1 MQLTSAWQWVATSN
15 EFYGHGSPQNYYR
28 FKIVLYARW
37 SQTGSSHKVDLRT
50 YMVTLTN
57 ACFALTDSGDVES
70 YASAAGVKAFSK
82 TTGPDSSTWGVSV
95 EGDGTIYTN
104 GILLGEGSVYIDGS
118 DGGTKDVELTGYWK
132 KVSYTS
138 SGSYA
143 GIPYHSTVAQCSAT
157 VTLPSLT
164 LGSKIQSITDPVY
177 TLSSLM
183 LTVERAKDSYWHKAV
198 FKSGSKTLYSSAAFS
213 NSLSLTV
220 PRSWFS
226 TFQSAASLTVSVTLQ
241 TYTDSACTSPIGDA
255 AVKNITVYADDGM
268 KPTVSEGFAAVSVY
282 NEGSVSDFSVFVQGY
297 SRAKITFD
305 SSKVDLSDDV
315 GATISGYKITAAGQT
330 VSDSPF
336 LTPVL
341 TGKTDIVC
349 TVMDSRGR
357 SASVT
362 LTVTP
367 KIYSLPAVNQIS
379 VFRCISSGEK
389 SEDGTYLSAKAAA
402 VFSSLGGENS
412 VSMSVQYRVP
422 GGSWSAAAAMASGI
436 AAVTGGTMS
445 PDQNYEVK
453 INISDALN
461 SGEATLKL
469 PGRKWAIK
477 FREKGDGVGFGMAP
491 QADKVLQIPAAWMF
505 MVGEKTLLDI
515 IYPVGSVYISSQPT
529 DPGTLFGGTWTRIK
543 DTFILAAGD
552 SYAIGATGGAKTV
565 TLTENQIPAHAH
577 TFKDGSYTFLW
588 GIKSGLTNPVIAV
601 GANASAQYATSNE
614 LITDQ
619 NAWSGTNNTGGSKSH
634 NNMPPYITRYV
645 WERTA

>member
-1 MQLTSAWQWVATSN
+1 MQLTNAWQWVATSS

-28 FKIVLYARW
+28 FKLVLHARW
-37 SQTGSSHKVDLRT
+37 SQSGSSHKVDLRT

-57 ACFALTDSGDVES
+57 TSFALTTSGDVEC
-70 YASAAGVKAFSK
+70 YASAAGTKAFTK
-82 TTGPDSSTWGVSV
+82 GTGPESSTWGVSV
-95 EGDGTIYTN
+95 AGNGTTYTN

-118 DGGTKDVELTGYWK
+118 DGNTKNVELTGYWK

-138 SGSYA
+138 SGAYA
-143 GIPYHSTVAQCSAT
+143 GIPYKSTVAQCST
-157 VTLPSLT
+157 SVTLPALA
-164 LGSKIQSITDPVY
+164 LGSKIQSISDPAY
-177 TLSSLM
+177 TQNSLM

-198 FKSGSKTLYSSAAFS
+198 FKSGSQTLYSSAAFS
-213 NSLSLTV
+213 SSLSLTV
-220 PRSWFS
+220 PRGWFS
-226 TFQSAASLTVSVTLQ
+226 AFPTTASLTVSVTLQ

-255 AVKNITVYADDGM
+255 AVKNITVYADEGM
-268 KPTVSEGFAAVSVY
+268 KPAVSEGFASASAY
-282 NEGSVSDFSVFVQGY
+282 NEGAAAGFTVYVQGY

-305 SSKVDLSDDV
+305 SSKVDLSDAV
-315 GATISGYKITAAGQT
+315 GASISGYTITAAGQT
-330 VSDSPF
+330 VNASPF

-349 TVMDSRGR
+349 TVTDTRGR

-362 LTVTP
+362 LTVIP
-367 KIYSLPAVNQIS
+367 ESYSLPAVNHIN
-379 VFRCISSGEK
+379 VFRCTSGGEK
-389 SEDGTYLSAKAAA
+389 SEDGTYLSARATA
-402 VFSSLGGENS
+402 VFSSLGEENS

-422 GGSWSAAAAMASGI
+422 GGSWSTAAAMASGI

-461 SGEATLKL
+461 SGESTLKL

-477 FREKGDGVGFGMAP
+477 CRGKGDGVAFGMAP
-491 QADKVLQIPAAWMF
+491 QADKVLQIPADWTII
-505 MVGEKTLLDI
+505 VGEKTLLDI
-515 IYPVGSVYISSQPT
+515 IYPVGSIYMSSQPT

-552 SYAIGATGGAKTV
+552 KYAIGATGGESEH
-565 TLTENQIPAHAH
+565 TLTADEMPSHTHALRAN
-577 TFKDGSYTFLW
+577 TSW
-588 GIKSGLTNPVIAV
+588 GNSETL
-601 GANASAQYATSNE
+601 SAWQQYVN
-614 LITDQ
+614 
-619 NAWSGTNNTGGSKSH
+619 SGTLSDIGSSGGTITTSYYDKVAQSKGGNEAH

>member
-28 FKIVLYARW
+28 FKLVLHARW
-37 SQTGSSHKVDLRT
+37 SQSGSSHKVDLRT

-57 ACFALTDSGDVES
+57 ACFALTSSGDVES

-95 EGDGTIYTN
+95 AGDGTTYDN
-104 GILLGEGSVYIDGS
+104 GILMGEGSVYIDGS

-138 SGSYA
+138 SGAYA
-143 GIPYHSTVAQCSAT
+143 GIPYMNTVAQCSTT
-157 VTLPSLT
+157 VTLPALA

-177 TLSSLM
+177 TQNSLM

-213 NSLSLTV
+213 SSLSLTV

-226 TFQSAASLTVSVTLQ
+226 DFPSSASLTVSVTLQ
-241 TYTDSACTSPIGDA
+241 TYTDSACTSPIGNA
-255 AVKNITVYADDGM
+255 AVKNITVYADEGM
-268 KPTVSEGFAAVSVY
+268 KPTVSDGFAAVSVY
-282 NEGSVSDFSVFVQGY
+282 NEGSASGFTVFVQGY
-297 SRAKITFD
+297 SRAQITFD
-305 SSKVDLSDDV
+305 SSKVDMSAAV

-336 LTPVL
+336 LSPVL
-341 TGKTDIVC
+341 TGKTDIIC
-349 TVMDSRGR
+349 TVTDTRGR

-367 KIYSLPAVNQIS
+367 ESYSLPVINQIS
-379 VFRCISSGEK
+379 VFRCTSSGAE
-389 SEDGTYLSAKAAA
+389 SEDGTYLSAKATA

-515 IYPVGSVYISSQPT
+515 IYPVGSIYMSSQST

-543 DTFILAAGD
+543 DTFVLAAGD
-552 SYAIGATGGAKTV
+552 TYAAGATGGEATH
-565 TLTENQIPAHAH
+565 TLTVDEMPGHGHPLRAN
-577 TFKDGSYTFLW
+577 TSW
-588 GIKSGLTNPVIAV
+588 GQSETL
-601 GANASAQYATSNE
+601 GAWKQYVN
-614 LITDQ
+614 
-619 NAWSGTNNTGGSKSH
+619 SGTLSDVGSSGGTITTSYYYDVAGRTGGGAAH
-634 NNMPPYITRYV
+634 NIMPPYVTRYV

>member
-28 FKIVLYARW
+28 FKLVLHARW
-37 SQTGSSHKVDLRT
+37 SQSGSSHKVDLRT

-57 ACFALTDSGDVES
+57 ACFALTSSGDVES

-95 EGDGTIYTN
+95 AGDGTTYDN

-138 SGSYA
+138 SGAYA
-143 GIPYHSTVAQCSAT
+143 GIPYMNTVAQCSTT
-157 VTLPSLT
+157 VTLPALA

-177 TLSSLM
+177 TQNSLM

-213 NSLSLTV
+213 SSLSLTV

-226 TFQSAASLTVSVTLQ
+226 DFPSSASLTVSVTLQ

-255 AVKNITVYADDGM
+255 AVKNITVYADEGM
-268 KPTVSEGFAAVSVY
+268 KPTVSDGFAAVSVY
-282 NEGSVSDFSVFVQGY
+282 NEGSASGFTVFVQGY
-297 SRAKITFD
+297 SRAQITFD
-305 SSKVDLSDDV
+305 SSKVDMSAAV
-315 GATISGYKITAAGQT
+315 GATISGYKITAVGQT

-336 LTPVL
+336 LSPVL
-341 TGKTDIVC
+341 TGKTDIIC
-349 TVMDSRGR
+349 TVTDTRGR

-367 KIYSLPAVNQIS
+367 ESYSLPVINQIS
-379 VFRCISSGEK
+379 VFRCTSSGAE
-389 SEDGTYLSAKAAA
+389 SEDGTYLSAKATA

-491 QADKVLQIPAAWMF
+491 QADKVLQIPADWMF

-515 IYPVGSVYISSQPT
+515 IYPVGSIYMSSQPT

-543 DTFILAAGD
+543 DTFVLAAGD
-552 SYAIGATGGAKTV
+552 TYAAGATGGEATH
-565 TLTENQIPAHAH
+565 TLTVDEMPGHGHPLRAN
-577 TFKDGSYTFLW
+577 TSW
-588 GIKSGLTNPVIAV
+588 GQSETL
-601 GANASAQYATSNE
+601 GAWTQYVN
-614 LITDQ
+614 
-619 NAWSGTNNTGGSKSH
+619 SGTLSDVGSSGGTITTSYYYGVAGWTGGGAAH
-634 NNMPPYITRYV
+634 NIMPPYVTRYV

>member
-28 FKIVLYARW
+28 FKLVLHARW
-37 SQTGSSHKVDLRT
+37 SQSGSSHKVDLRT

-57 ACFALTDSGDVES
+57 ACFALTSSGDVES

-95 EGDGTIYTN
+95 AGDGTTYDN
-104 GILLGEGSVYIDGS
+104 GILMGEGSVYIDGS

-138 SGSYA
+138 SGAYA
-143 GIPYHSTVAQCSAT
+143 GIPYMNTVAQCSTT
-157 VTLPSLT
+157 VTLPALA

-177 TLSSLM
+177 TQNSLM

-213 NSLSLTV
+213 SSLSLTV
-220 PRSWFS
+220 PKSWFS
-226 TFQSAASLTVSVTLQ
+226 DFPSSASLTVSVTLQ

-255 AVKNITVYADDGM
+255 AVKNISVYADEGM
-268 KPTVSEGFAAVSVY
+268 KPTVSDGFAAVSVY
-282 NEGSVSDFSVFVQGY
+282 NEGSASGFTVFVQGY
-297 SRAKITFD
+297 SRAQITFD
-305 SSKVDLSDDV
+305 SSKVDMSAAV

-336 LTPVL
+336 LSPVL
-341 TGKTDIVC
+341 TGKTDIIC
-349 TVMDSRGR
+349 TVTDTRGR

-367 KIYSLPAVNQIS
+367 ESYSLPVINQIS
-379 VFRCISSGEK
+379 VFRCTSSGAE
-389 SEDGTYLSAKAAA
+389 SEDGTYLSAKATA

-436 AAVTGGTMS
+436 TAVTGGTMS

-515 IYPVGSVYISSQPT
+515 IYPVGSIYMSSQST

-543 DTFILAAGD
+543 DTFVLAAGD
-552 SYAIGATGGAKTV
+552 TYAAGATGGEATH
-565 TLTENQIPAHAH
+565 TLTVDEMPGHGHPLRAN
-577 TFKDGSYTFLW
+577 TSW
-588 GIKSGLTNPVIAV
+588 GQSETL
-601 GANASAQYATSNE
+601 GAWKQYVN
-614 LITDQ
+614 
-619 NAWSGTNNTGGSKSH
+619 SGTLSDVGSSGGTITTSYYYDVAGRTGGGAAH
-634 NNMPPYITRYV
+634 NIMPPYVTRYV

>member
-28 FKIVLYARW
+28 FKLVLHARW
-37 SQTGSSHKVDLRT
+37 SQSGSSHKVDLRT

-57 ACFALTDSGDVES
+57 ACFALTSSGDVES

-95 EGDGTIYTN
+95 AGDGTTYDN

-138 SGSYA
+138 SGAYA
-143 GIPYHSTVAQCSAT
+143 GIPYMNTVAQCSAT
-157 VTLPSLT
+157 VTLPALA

-177 TLSSLM
+177 TQNSLM

-198 FKSGSKTLYSSAAFS
+198 FKSGSKTLYSSAAFGS
-213 NSLSLTV
+213 SLSLTV

-226 TFQSAASLTVSVTLQ
+226 DFPSSASLTVSVTLQ

-255 AVKNITVYADDGM
+255 AVKNITVYADEGM
-268 KPTVSEGFAAVSVY
+268 KPTVSDGFAAVSVY
-282 NEGSVSDFSVFVQGY
+282 NEGSASGFTVFVQGY
-297 SRAKITFD
+297 SRAQITFD
-305 SSKVDLSDDV
+305 SSKVDMSAAV
-315 GATISGYKITAAGQT
+315 GATISGYKITAVGQT

-336 LTPVL
+336 LSPVL
-341 TGKTDIVC
+341 TGKTDIIC
-349 TVMDSRGR
+349 TVTDTRGR

-367 KIYSLPAVNQIS
+367 ESYSLPVINQIS
-379 VFRCISSGEK
+379 VFRCTSSGAE
-389 SEDGTYLSAKAAA
+389 SEDGTYLSAKATA

-436 AAVTGGTMS
+436 ATVTGGTMS

-515 IYPVGSVYISSQPT
+515 IYPVGSIYMSSQST

-543 DTFILAAGD
+543 DTFVLAAGD
-552 SYAIGATGGAKTV
+552 TYAAGATGGEATH
-565 TLTENQIPAHAH
+565 TLTVDEMPGHGHPLRAN
-577 TFKDGSYTFLW
+577 TSW
-588 GIKSGLTNPVIAV
+588 GQSETL
-601 GANASAQYATSNE
+601 GAWKQYVN
-614 LITDQ
+614 
-619 NAWSGTNNTGGSKSH
+619 SGTLSDVGSSGGTITTSYYYDVAGRTGGGAAH
-634 NNMPPYITRYV
+634 NIMPPYVTRYV

>member
-28 FKIVLYARW
+28 FKLVLHARW
-37 SQTGSSHKVDLRT
+37 SQSGSSHKVDLRT

-57 ACFALTDSGDVES
+57 ACFALTSSGDVES

-95 EGDGTIYTN
+95 AGDGTTYDN

-138 SGSYA
+138 SGAYA

-157 VTLPSLT
+157 VTLPALA

-177 TLSSLM
+177 TQNSLM

-213 NSLSLTV
+213 SSLSLTV

-226 TFQSAASLTVSVTLQ
+226 DFPSSASLTVSVTLQ

-255 AVKNITVYADDGM
+255 AVKNITVYADEGM
-268 KPTVSEGFAAVSVY
+268 KPTVSDGFAAVSVY
-282 NEGSVSDFSVFVQGY
+282 NEGAASGFTVFVQGY
-297 SRAKITFD
+297 SRAQITFD
-305 SSKVDLSDDV
+305 SSKVDMSAAV
-315 GATISGYKITAAGQT
+315 GASISGYKITAAGQ
-330 VSDSPF
+330 SDSSSPY

-341 TGKTDIVC
+341 TGKTDVVC
-349 TVMDSRGR
+349 TVTDTRGR

-367 KIYSLPAVNQIS
+367 KSYSLPAVNQIS
-379 VFRCISSGEK
+379 VFRCTSSGAE
-389 SEDGTYLSAKAAA
+389 SEDGTYLSAKATA

-422 GGSWSAAAAMASGI
+422 GGSWSTAAAMASGI

-491 QADKVLQIPAAWMF
+491 QANKVLQIPADWMF

-515 IYPVGSVYISSQPT
+515 IYPVGSIYMSSQST

-543 DTFILAAGD
+543 DTFVLAAGD
-552 SYAIGATGGAKTV
+552 TYAAGTTGGEAKH
-565 TLTENQIPAHAH
+565 TLSVSEMPAHSHAIYSGYGDIVSDVSDAYRYQ
-577 TFKDGSYTFLW
+577 TWGS
-588 GIKSGLTNPVIAV
+588 
-601 GANASAQYATSNE
+601 NARGWKTGN
-614 LITDQ
+614 L
-619 NAWSGTNNTGGSKSH
+619 GTNSIGGGTAH
-634 NNMPPYITRYV
+634 NNMPPYITRYM

>member
-28 FKIVLYARW
+28 FKLVLHARW
-37 SQTGSSHKVDLRT
+37 SQSGSSHKVDLRT

-57 ACFALTDSGDVES
+57 ACFALTSSGDVES

-82 TTGPDSSTWGVSV
+82 TTGPDSSTWGVGV
-95 EGDGTIYTN
+95 AGDGTTYDN

-138 SGSYA
+138 SGAYA
-143 GIPYHSTVAQCSAT
+143 GIPYHSTVAQCRAT
-157 VTLPSLT
+157 VTLPALA

-177 TLSSLM
+177 TQNSLM

-213 NSLSLTV
+213 SSLSLTV

-226 TFQSAASLTVSVTLQ
+226 DFPSSASLTVSITLQ

-255 AVKNITVYADDGM
+255 AVKNITVYADEGM
-268 KPTVSEGFAAVSVY
+268 KPTVSDGFAAVSIY
-282 NEGSVSDFSVFVQGY
+282 NEGAASGFTVFVQGY
-297 SRAKITFD
+297 SRAQITFD
-305 SSKVDLSDDV
+305 SSMVDMSAAV
-315 GATISGYKITAAGQT
+315 GASISGYKITAAGQ
-330 VSDSPF
+330 SDSSSPY

-341 TGKTDIVC
+341 TGKTDVVC
-349 TVMDSRGR
+349 TVTDTRGR

-367 KIYSLPAVNQIS
+367 KSYSLPAVNQIS
-379 VFRCISSGEK
+379 VFRCTSSGAE
-389 SEDGTYLSAKAAA
+389 SEDGTYLSAKATA

-515 IYPVGSVYISSQPT
+515 IYPVGSIYMSSQST
-529 DPGTLFGGTWTRIK
+529 DPGTLFGGTWVRIK

-552 SYAIGATGGAKTV
+552 SYAIGATGGKSSV
-565 TLTENQIPAHAH
+565 TLTIDQIPSH
-577 TFKDGSYTFLW
+577 THGSIYT
-588 GIKSGLTNPVIAV
+588 GS
-601 GANASAQYATSNE
+601 
-614 LITDQ
+614 
-619 NAWSGTNNTGGSKSH
+619 SGTKTLPWISGSGSDLAYVEGYAGGGKSH
-634 NNMPPYITRYV
+634 TNMPPYITRYV